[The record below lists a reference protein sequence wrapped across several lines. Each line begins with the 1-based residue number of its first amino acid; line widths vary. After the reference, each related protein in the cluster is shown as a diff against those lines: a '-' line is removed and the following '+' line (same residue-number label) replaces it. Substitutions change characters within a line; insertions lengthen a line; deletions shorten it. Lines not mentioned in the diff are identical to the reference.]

1 MKKIFYFIEY
11 IGLIFIYYLYKILP
25 HSLSVKCSSFLFITF
40 GMFSKANKTA
50 IKNCKHVFPN
60 LKENEIRNIIKK
72 SWENLGITICELL
85 RFNEIFD
92 KKKIKYKQLEN
103 VQDCIKNN
111 KQAIFISIHQSNWE
125 ILVPSL
131 DRIGLN
137 IGGIYRHINNI
148 FIDKLILNIRE
159 NSLVSKNSFY
169 TPKGKKSAK
178 DIVNA
183 INNSLSIVL
192 LIDQKDSSGEDVL
205 FFNKKVKTQ
214 TGFLKI
220 ARKYKLPIILIKNRR
235 INNGNIEITFLE
247 PFYHNDLK
255 VNDIQMMEKIHK
267 KIEEWIKSEPS
278 QWFWQHKRFS

>member
-25 HSLSVKCSSFLFITF
+25 HNLSVKCSSFLFITF